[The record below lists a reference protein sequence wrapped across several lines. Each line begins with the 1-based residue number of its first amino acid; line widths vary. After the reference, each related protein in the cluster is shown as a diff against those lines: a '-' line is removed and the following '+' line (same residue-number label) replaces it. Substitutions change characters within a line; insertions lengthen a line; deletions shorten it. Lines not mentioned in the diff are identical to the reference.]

1 MAWVGARADEA
12 AERFERSIEL
22 FEAVEATHPA
32 ARVSARLAEISW
44 ERGRI
49 EEGLESMDRAFAVLS
64 REEPDADL
72 AALAAQIGRFM
83 YFAGEQD
90 VALERLDV
98 ALAIAE
104 ALSLPETLAQA
115 LNTKGIVLFS
125 RGRRTEDLAL
135 VRNALQ
141 VALEHDKPSA
151 ALRAY
156 YNLADSAGQTDRL
169 EESAE
174 LARDGLELARRVG
187 NRYWEWSFL
196 GFAYPSFAGGDWD
209 QVVAREDDLPIEDW
223 TRVRIAFATLLTA
236 LVPTRVHRGEVD
248 AARRF
253 RDRFAELEASADLQE
268 QAQVHFAEATLD
280 LADGRFGDALR
291 NALASLGTK
300 EANGIAYEAVKEAFV
315 VAVEAALALDD
326 VDRAEEL
333 LSVVDE
339 LPPGHRPRFLQAH
352 SLRFRGRMAARR
364 DDAEQAERN
373 FASAVALFRELGLPF
388 YLAVTL
394 VEQGEWLSTQT
405 RLDEVVVVAGEA
417 SEIFERLQAAPWL
430 ERVARTLSPSLEP
443 GALSAPS

>member
-1 MAWVGARADEA
+1 M
-12 AERFERSIEL
+12 
-22 FEAVEATHPA
+22 
-32 ARVSARLAEISW
+32 
-44 ERGRI
+44 
-49 EEGLESMDRAFAVLS
+49 
-64 REEPDADL
+64 
-72 AALAAQIGRFM
+72 
-83 YFAGEQD
+83 
-90 VALERLDV
+90 
-98 ALAIAE
+98 
-104 ALSLPETLAQA
+104 
-115 LNTKGIVLFS
+115 
-125 RGRRTEDLAL
+125 AL

-156 YNLADSAGQTDRL
+156 YNLADCVGQTDRL

-174 LARDGLELARRVG
+174 LAHDGLELARRVG

-196 GFAYPSFAGGDWD
+196 GFAYPSFARGDWA

-253 RDRFAELEASADLQE
+253 RDLFAELEASADLQE

-280 LADGRFGDALR
+280 FADGRFGEALQ
-291 NALASLGTK
+291 NALASLDTK
-300 EANGIAYEAVKEAFV
+300 EANGIAYEAVKDAFV

-333 LSVVDE
+333 LRVVDE

-364 DDAEQAERN
+364 EDAEQAEHN

-388 YLAVTL
+388 CLAVTL

-417 SEIFERLQAAPWL
+417 SEIFERLEAAPWL

>member
-1 MAWVGARADEA
+1 EA

-49 EEGLESMDRAFAVLS
+49 EEGLDSMDRAFAVLS

-125 RGRRTEDLAL
+125 RGRRTEGMAL

-156 YNLADSAGQTDRL
+156 YNLADCVGQPDRL

-174 LARDGLELARRVG
+174 LAHDGLELARRVG

-196 GFAYPSFAGGDWD
+196 GFAYPSFARGDWD
-209 QVVAREDDLPIEDW
+209 RVVAREADLPIEAW
-223 TRVRIAFATLLTA
+223 I
-236 LVPTRVHRGEVD
+236 
-248 AARRF
+248 
-253 RDRFAELEASADLQE
+253 
-268 QAQVHFAEATLD
+268 
-280 LADGRFGDALR
+280 
-291 NALASLGTK
+291 
-300 EANGIAYEAVKEAFV
+300 
-315 VAVEAALALDD
+315 
-326 VDRAEEL
+326 
-333 LSVVDE
+333 
-339 LPPGHRPRFLQAH
+339 
-352 SLRFRGRMAARR
+352 RGRI
-364 DDAEQAERN
+364 
-373 FASAVALFRELGLPF
+373 G
-388 YLAVTL
+388 
-394 VEQGEWLSTQT
+394 
-405 RLDEVVVVAGEA
+405 
-417 SEIFERLQAAPWL
+417 
-430 ERVARTLSPSLEP
+430 
-443 GALSAPS
+443 